1 MTVERFVEEFDN
13 KYFNIKEI
21 LFLSKHGI
29 IMTGVTRYN
38 KNTEEIISKGDL
50 DDCLSDF
57 DAQFA
62 YDEDTDKFIPEESI
76 YTYNIDHVVEM
87 EDNSL
92 RVFLKKG
99 K

>member
-29 IMTGVTRYN
+29 IMTGVKRHN
-38 KNTEEIISKGDL
+38 KGIEEIISKDDL
-50 DDCLSDF
+50 DECLSDF

-62 YDEDTDKFIPEESI
+62 YNEDTDEFIPEESI
-76 YTYNIDHVVEM
+76 YIYSIDHVVEM